1 MLLCCTYFVLWF
13 IILIVAFPFLLHR
26 MTLFQT
32 DCEHCPSSTPPPL
45 VSTHS
50 PSCILE
56 LHVSAYSQYIS
67 DYLTWHQCMIKLSP
81 QGWKRLLVCS
91 KFLLN
96 VWCQYMILYLFIFFN
111 VCSLTAV
118 LGLEMLPV
126 WAIFLITLAGSLV
139 CAALVWILVCP
150 WMRRKIASKY
160 LLNLV

>member
-1 MLLCCTYFVLWF
+1 MFCFMIYYHYCCISFFTSQDDSVPNGLRALPLFYASTIGINTFSIMYTGAPCKCLFPVYLWLF
-13 IILIVAFPFLLHR
+13 NLTPVYDQIITSGMEA
-26 MTLFQT
+26 
-32 DCEHCPSSTPPPL
+32 L
-45 VSTHS
+45 VSLLKI
-50 PSCILE
+50 PLE
-56 LHVSAYSQYIS
+56 CVMPVHAFV
-67 DYLTWHQCMIKLSP
+67 
-81 QGWKRLLVCS
+81 
-91 KFLLN
+91 F
-96 VWCQYMILYLFIFFN
+96 FFFFFN

>member
-1 MLLCCTYFVLWF
+1 
-13 IILIVAFPFLLHR
+13 
-26 MTLFQT
+26 
-32 DCEHCPSSTPPPL
+32 
-45 VSTHS
+45 
-50 PSCILE
+50 
-56 LHVSAYSQYIS
+56 
-67 DYLTWHQCMIKLSP
+67 MI
-81 QGWKRLLVCS
+81 
-91 KFLLN
+91 
-96 VWCQYMILYLFIFFN
+96 YLFIYFN

>member
-1 MLLCCTYFVLWF
+1 
-13 IILIVAFPFLLHR
+13 
-26 MTLFQT
+26 
-32 DCEHCPSSTPPPL
+32 
-45 VSTHS
+45 
-50 PSCILE
+50 
-56 LHVSAYSQYIS
+56 
-67 DYLTWHQCMIKLSP
+67 
-81 QGWKRLLVCS
+81 
-91 KFLLN
+91 
-96 VWCQYMILYLFIFFN
+96 MILYFLFFFN